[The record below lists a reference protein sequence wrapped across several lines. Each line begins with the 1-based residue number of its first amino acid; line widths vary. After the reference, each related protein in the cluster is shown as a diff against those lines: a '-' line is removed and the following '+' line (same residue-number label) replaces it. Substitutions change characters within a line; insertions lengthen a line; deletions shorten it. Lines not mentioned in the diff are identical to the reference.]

1 MLTDRKTTKKR
12 RLVDNPGISV
22 ENYSFLGKTI
32 FLPYV
37 SPYVLLLPVVV
48 P

>member
-1 MLTDRKTTKKR
+1 MLTGRETTKKR
-12 RLVDNPGISV
+12 QPVDNPGISV

-48 P
+48 S